1 MKKVLLSS
9 FIVLMFL
16 GCVAKHKI
24 DLNKTHPYTVN
35 GKTYHPFKKVKIGYT
50 EVGIASWYGFDFHGK
65 YTSDGEVYS
74 MYKFTAAH
82 KTLPM
87 NTIVKVTNLENGK
100 SVIVRINDRGP
111 FVKNRIIDL
120 SYIAAKKI
128 GLDKMGTAK
137 VKITVIGYGK
147 SVSQF
152 QKTYLKKYF
161 EDLKKKTPN
170 EKWFIKR

>member
-1 MKKVLLSS
+1 MKKIFLSFFIALL
-9 FIVLMFL
+9 FL
-16 GCVAKHKI
+16 GCVSHKI
-24 DLNKTHPYTVN
+24 DLNKFRPYTVN

-50 EVGIASWYGFDFHGK
+50 EVGMASWYGFDFHGK
-65 YTSDGEVYS
+65 YTSDGEVYN
-74 MYKFTAAH
+74 MFDYTAAH